1 MVAKVNSIS
10 CFLVYTGLLTISLY
24 IVFIGPFSDF
34 IRNEKRFVQTYQKT
48 NDLKEPLKWP
58 DVVICKSPTTKN
70 KETYKVFMDKK
81 FANESEY
88 QDLIKE
94 VFYTQP
100 KEFVYAFGIGATYH
114 EAIQHAKASKYRNTG
129 YTLKIQWKDGA

>member
-58 DVVICKSPTTKN
+58 DVVICKSPPNKN
-70 KETYKVFMDKK
+70 KEKYIEFMNKT
-81 FANESEY
+81 FENESEY
-88 QDLIKE
+88 QALIKQ

-100 KEFVYAFGIGATYH
+100 KEFVYAIGVGDTYDKAT
-114 EAIQHAKASKYRNTG
+114 QNAKARKYRNTV
-129 YTLKIQWKDGA
+129 YTLESL

>member
-58 DVVICKSPTTKN
+58 DVVICKSPPNKN
-70 KETYKVFMDKK
+70 KEKYIEFMNKT
-81 FANESEY
+81 FENESEY
-88 QDLIKE
+88 QALIKQ

-100 KEFVYAFGIGATYH
+100 KEFVYAIGVGATYDI
-114 EAIQHAKASKYRNTG
+114 ATQNAKARKYRNTV
-129 YTLKIQWKDGA
+129 YTLESL